1 MERSIMH
8 VDCYK
13 FYASVECLHHPEA
26 RDKPVVVGGDPEQR
40 HGIVLTKN
48 EIAEQYGIKTGE
60 ALWQAKQ
67 KCPGLII
74 FPPNFPLY
82 IRFSRLVREILLEY
96 TDQLEPFGVDEC
108 WIDVTGSE
116 GLFGRSETLAKEIQ
130 QRIWKELGITVSIGA
145 SWNKVTAKL
154 GSDYR
159 KPYGLTMLSKSNYK
173 AIVYPLPASDLLSR
187 RCVIPS
193 TGFFEWTKGA
203 KKQKYLFRETGKAL
217 LYMAGFYNEF
227 GGERRYVILTTDA
240 NQSVREIHNRMP
252 VIVRRQEIEDWIWNE
267 TAMKKILE
275 RVPPILAAARA

>member
-1 MERSIMH
+1 MH
-8 VDCYK
+8 VDCDK

-48 EIAEQYGIKTGE
+48 EIAKQYGVKTGE
-60 ALWQAKQ
+60 AIWQAKR

-82 IRFSRLVREILLEY
+82 VRFSRLVREILLEY
-96 TDQLEPFGVDEC
+96 TNQLEPFGIDEC

-154 GSDYR
+154 GS
-159 KPYGLTMLSKSNYK
+159 GLPQT
-173 AIVYPLPASDLLSR
+173 ARPDDAV
-187 RCVIPS
+187 
-193 TGFFEWTKGA
+193 
-203 KKQKYLFRETGKAL
+203 KKQLQGNCLSAAGIRPAL
-217 LYMAGFYNEF
+217 
-227 GGERRYVILTTDA
+227 RRRGNDA
-240 NQSVREIHNRMP
+240 
-252 VIVRRQEIEDWIWNE
+252 
-267 TAMKKILE
+267 
-275 RVPPILAAARA
+275 